1 MSSSKTGKHGHTKVH
16 LVCIDIFTG
25 KKLEDVVPAT
35 HEVDVPNIHRDE
47 YRLEGVDSGHLVLT
61 DQDGNAK
68 NDVTVPD
75 GDIGSQIMDRLDSGD
90 SSIVTILRAMNE
102 QACIGYRDA

>member
-1 MSSSKTGKHGHTKVH
+1 
-16 LVCIDIFTG
+16 
-25 KKLEDVVPAT
+25 
-35 HEVDVPNIHRDE
+35 
-47 YRLEGVDSGHLVLT
+47 VLT

-90 SSIVTILRAMNE
+90 SSSKFTDLLSSRSMLNNLLVVTILRAMNE